1 LLYLKGIALS
11 PVAIALTK
19 KAVAIYSKGISD
31 LLRAMGYARR
41 GAGIA
46 HTCKLMAIF
55 KRVFC
60 FLGLTSLH
68 GSNLT

>member
-1 LLYLKGIALS
+1 MAWSPVGIAIAKKGM
-11 PVAIALTK
+11 AIA
-19 KAVAIYSKGISD
+19 SKGIGY
-31 LLRAMGYARR
+31 LLRAMGYAKR

-60 FLGLTSLH
+60 FLGLTSLRS
-68 GSNLT
+68 SNLT